1 MNIDLKFLEPY
12 LIYMIFAFLGLLI
25 LYIKT
30 YTTEKAKMEVLKSEN
45 KKLIEETERI
55 KKDFQLEISKRRYQY
70 ESKKEQYILF
80 FKLLDQFTNEANKST
95 QEKLLPILDEFNRN
109 FLNSSSRNDKKGENN
124 ATSVMS
130 KKIQRLTFEANESL
144 IKIKQETNTIRLI
157 ASDRIIQKLD
167 LLELAYDKNM
177 EQAIKMMNDLPK
189 QMMSNDQYGMKK
201 SQREIEISAL
211 VIKEI
216 KDEIIE
222 LMRKDILKY
231 NLLPSTY
238 NLDFVS
244 INLRTKCFEKSDFII
259 GLSSVHVLLQKVMF
273 LLKN

>member
-1 MNIDLKFLEPY
+1 
-12 LIYMIFAFLGLLI
+12 
-25 LYIKT
+25 
-30 YTTEKAKMEVLKSEN
+30 
-45 KKLIEETERI
+45 
-55 KKDFQLEISKRRYQY
+55 
-70 ESKKEQYILF
+70 
-80 FKLLDQFTNEANKST
+80 
-95 QEKLLPILDEFNRN
+95 
-109 FLNSSSRNDKKGENN
+109 
-124 ATSVMS
+124 MS

-222 LMRKDILKY
+222 LMRKE
-231 NLLPSTY
+231 
-238 NLDFVS
+238 LDE
-244 INLRTKCFEKSDFII
+244 I
-259 GLSSVHVLLQKVMF
+259 
-273 LLKN
+273 

>member
-25 LYIKT
+25 LYIKM

-222 LMRKDILKY
+222 LMRKE
-231 NLLPSTY
+231 
-238 NLDFVS
+238 LDE
-244 INLRTKCFEKSDFII
+244 I
-259 GLSSVHVLLQKVMF
+259 
-273 LLKN
+273 

>member
-216 KDEIIE
+216 KA
-222 LMRKDILKY
+222 LVSNKNGRVK
-231 NLLPSTY
+231 NL
-238 NLDFVS
+238 
-244 INLRTKCFEKSDFII
+244 IK
-259 GLSSVHVLLQKVMF
+259 
-273 LLKN
+273 

>member
-201 SQREIEISAL
+201 SQREIEI
-211 VIKEI
+211 
-216 KDEIIE
+216 
-222 LMRKDILKY
+222 
-231 NLLPSTY
+231 
-238 NLDFVS
+238 
-244 INLRTKCFEKSDFII
+244 
-259 GLSSVHVLLQKVMF
+259 
-273 LLKN
+273 

>member
-222 LMRKDILKY
+222 LIL
-231 NLLPSTY
+231 NSATL
-238 NLDFVS
+238 
-244 INLRTKCFEKSDFII
+244 
-259 GLSSVHVLLQKVMF
+259 
-273 LLKN
+273 

>member
-216 KDEIIE
+216 KDE
-222 LMRKDILKY
+222 
-231 NLLPSTY
+231 S
-238 NLDFVS
+238 
-244 INLRTKCFEKSDFII
+244 
-259 GLSSVHVLLQKVMF
+259 
-273 LLKN
+273 

>member
-1 MNIDLKFLEPY
+1 MNVDLKFLEPY

-222 LMRKDILKY
+222 LMRKE
-231 NLLPSTY
+231 
-238 NLDFVS
+238 LDE
-244 INLRTKCFEKSDFII
+244 I
-259 GLSSVHVLLQKVMF
+259 
-273 LLKN
+273 

>member
-95 QEKLLPILDEFNRN
+95 QEKLLPILDEFNGN

-222 LMRKDILKY
+222 LMRKE
-231 NLLPSTY
+231 
-238 NLDFVS
+238 LDE
-244 INLRTKCFEKSDFII
+244 I
-259 GLSSVHVLLQKVMF
+259 
-273 LLKN
+273 

>member
-222 LMRKDILKY
+222 LMRKELDEILS
-231 NLLPSTY
+231 L
-238 NLDFVS
+238 
-244 INLRTKCFEKSDFII
+244 IHI
-259 GLSSVHVLLQKVMF
+259 
-273 LLKN
+273 

>member
-189 QMMSNDQYGMKK
+189 QMMSNDQYKMK
-201 SQREIEISAL
+201 L
-211 VIKEI
+211 
-216 KDEIIE
+216 
-222 LMRKDILKY
+222 
-231 NLLPSTY
+231 
-238 NLDFVS
+238 
-244 INLRTKCFEKSDFII
+244 
-259 GLSSVHVLLQKVMF
+259 
-273 LLKN
+273 

>member
-95 QEKLLPILDEFNRN
+95 QEKLLSILDEFNRN

-222 LMRKDILKY
+222 LMRKE
-231 NLLPSTY
+231 
-238 NLDFVS
+238 LDE
-244 INLRTKCFEKSDFII
+244 I
-259 GLSSVHVLLQKVMF
+259 
-273 LLKN
+273 

>member
-189 QMMSNDQYGMKK
+189 QMMSNMG
-201 SQREIEISAL
+201 
-211 VIKEI
+211 
-216 KDEIIE
+216 
-222 LMRKDILKY
+222 
-231 NLLPSTY
+231 
-238 NLDFVS
+238 
-244 INLRTKCFEKSDFII
+244 
-259 GLSSVHVLLQKVMF
+259 
-273 LLKN
+273 

>member
-222 LMRKDILKY
+222 LMRK
-231 NLLPSTY
+231 N
-238 NLDFVS
+238 
-244 INLRTKCFEKSDFII
+244 
-259 GLSSVHVLLQKVMF
+259 
-273 LLKN
+273 

>member
-130 KKIQRLTFEANESL
+130 KKIQGLTFEANESL

-222 LMRKDILKY
+222 LMRKE
-231 NLLPSTY
+231 
-238 NLDFVS
+238 LDE
-244 INLRTKCFEKSDFII
+244 I
-259 GLSSVHVLLQKVMF
+259 
-273 LLKN
+273 

>member
-12 LIYMIFAFLGLLI
+12 LIYMIFVLLGLLI

-222 LMRKDILKY
+222 LMRKE
-231 NLLPSTY
+231 
-238 NLDFVS
+238 LDE
-244 INLRTKCFEKSDFII
+244 I
-259 GLSSVHVLLQKVMF
+259 
-273 LLKN
+273 

>member
-109 FLNSSSRNDKKGENN
+109 FLNSSSRSDKKGENN

-222 LMRKDILKY
+222 LMRKE
-231 NLLPSTY
+231 
-238 NLDFVS
+238 LDE
-244 INLRTKCFEKSDFII
+244 I
-259 GLSSVHVLLQKVMF
+259 
-273 LLKN
+273 

>member
-30 YTTEKAKMEVLKSEN
+30 YTTEKVKMEVLKSEN

-222 LMRKDILKY
+222 LMRKE
-231 NLLPSTY
+231 
-238 NLDFVS
+238 LDE
-244 INLRTKCFEKSDFII
+244 I
-259 GLSSVHVLLQKVMF
+259 
-273 LLKN
+273 

>member
-177 EQAIKMMNDLPK
+177 EQEIKMMNDLPK

-222 LMRKDILKY
+222 LMRKE
-231 NLLPSTY
+231 
-238 NLDFVS
+238 LDE
-244 INLRTKCFEKSDFII
+244 I
-259 GLSSVHVLLQKVMF
+259 
-273 LLKN
+273 

>member
-157 ASDRIIQKLD
+157 ASDRIIQKLG
-167 LLELAYDKNM
+167 LLELCKYDKNM

-189 QMMSNDQYGMKK
+189 QMMSMTNMG
-201 SQREIEISAL
+201 
-211 VIKEI
+211 
-216 KDEIIE
+216 
-222 LMRKDILKY
+222 
-231 NLLPSTY
+231 
-238 NLDFVS
+238 
-244 INLRTKCFEKSDFII
+244 
-259 GLSSVHVLLQKVMF
+259 
-273 LLKN
+273 

>member
-130 KKIQRLTFEANESL
+130 KKIQRLTFEANENL

-222 LMRKDILKY
+222 LMRKE
-231 NLLPSTY
+231 
-238 NLDFVS
+238 LDE
-244 INLRTKCFEKSDFII
+244 I
-259 GLSSVHVLLQKVMF
+259 
-273 LLKN
+273 

>member
-130 KKIQRLTFEANESL
+130 KKMQRLTFEANESL

-177 EQAIKMMNDLPK
+177 EQATKMMNDLPK

-222 LMRKDILKY
+222 LMRKE
-231 NLLPSTY
+231 
-238 NLDFVS
+238 LDE
-244 INLRTKCFEKSDFII
+244 I
-259 GLSSVHVLLQKVMF
+259 
-273 LLKN
+273 

>member
-222 LMRKDILKY
+222 LMRKELDEILEF
-231 NLLPSTY
+231 NL
-238 NLDFVS
+238 
-244 INLRTKCFEKSDFII
+244 
-259 GLSSVHVLLQKVMF
+259 
-273 LLKN
+273 

>member
-1 MNIDLKFLEPY
+1 MNIDFKFLEPY

-177 EQAIKMMNDLPK
+177 EQATKMMNDLPK

-222 LMRKDILKY
+222 LMRKE
-231 NLLPSTY
+231 
-238 NLDFVS
+238 LDE
-244 INLRTKCFEKSDFII
+244 I
-259 GLSSVHVLLQKVMF
+259 
-273 LLKN
+273 

>member
-201 SQREIEISAL
+201 SQREIEISG
-211 VIKEI
+211 
-216 KDEIIE
+216 
-222 LMRKDILKY
+222 M
-231 NLLPSTY
+231 
-238 NLDFVS
+238 
-244 INLRTKCFEKSDFII
+244 
-259 GLSSVHVLLQKVMF
+259 
-273 LLKN
+273 

>member
-189 QMMSNDQYGMKK
+189 QMMSNHQYGMK
-201 SQREIEISAL
+201 
-211 VIKEI
+211 
-216 KDEIIE
+216 
-222 LMRKDILKY
+222 
-231 NLLPSTY
+231 
-238 NLDFVS
+238 
-244 INLRTKCFEKSDFII
+244 
-259 GLSSVHVLLQKVMF
+259 
-273 LLKN
+273 

>member
-130 KKIQRLTFEANESL
+130 KKIQKLTFEANESL

-222 LMRKDILKY
+222 LMRKE
-231 NLLPSTY
+231 
-238 NLDFVS
+238 LDE
-244 INLRTKCFEKSDFII
+244 I
-259 GLSSVHVLLQKVMF
+259 
-273 LLKN
+273 

>member
-55 KKDFQLEISKRRYQY
+55 KKDFQLDISKRRYQY

-222 LMRKDILKY
+222 LMRKE
-231 NLLPSTY
+231 
-238 NLDFVS
+238 LDE
-244 INLRTKCFEKSDFII
+244 I
-259 GLSSVHVLLQKVMF
+259 
-273 LLKN
+273 

>member
-216 KDEIIE
+216 KDPLAE
-222 LMRKDILKY
+222 LKR
-231 NLLPSTY
+231 
-238 NLDFVS
+238 
-244 INLRTKCFEKSDFII
+244 
-259 GLSSVHVLLQKVMF
+259 
-273 LLKN
+273 

>member
-45 KKLIEETERI
+45 KKLIEETERT

-189 QMMSNDQYGMKK
+189 QMMSNDRYGMKK

-222 LMRKDILKY
+222 LMRKE
-231 NLLPSTY
+231 
-238 NLDFVS
+238 LDE
-244 INLRTKCFEKSDFII
+244 I
-259 GLSSVHVLLQKVMF
+259 
-273 LLKN
+273 

>member
-30 YTTEKAKMEVLKSEN
+30 YTNEKAKMEVLKSEN

-222 LMRKDILKY
+222 LMRKE
-231 NLLPSTY
+231 
-238 NLDFVS
+238 LDE
-244 INLRTKCFEKSDFII
+244 I
-259 GLSSVHVLLQKVMF
+259 
-273 LLKN
+273 

>member
-124 ATSVMS
+124 DTSVMS

-222 LMRKDILKY
+222 LMRKE
-231 NLLPSTY
+231 
-238 NLDFVS
+238 LDE
-244 INLRTKCFEKSDFII
+244 I
-259 GLSSVHVLLQKVMF
+259 
-273 LLKN
+273 

>member
-1 MNIDLKFLEPY
+1 MNIDFKFLEPY

-222 LMRKDILKY
+222 LMRKE
-231 NLLPSTY
+231 
-238 NLDFVS
+238 LDE
-244 INLRTKCFEKSDFII
+244 I
-259 GLSSVHVLLQKVMF
+259 
-273 LLKN
+273 

>member
-1 MNIDLKFLEPY
+1 MNINLKFLEPY

-222 LMRKDILKY
+222 LMRKE
-231 NLLPSTY
+231 
-238 NLDFVS
+238 LDE
-244 INLRTKCFEKSDFII
+244 I
-259 GLSSVHVLLQKVMF
+259 
-273 LLKN
+273 

>member
-189 QMMSNDQYGMKK
+189 QM
-201 SQREIEISAL
+201 
-211 VIKEI
+211 
-216 KDEIIE
+216 
-222 LMRKDILKY
+222 
-231 NLLPSTY
+231 
-238 NLDFVS
+238 
-244 INLRTKCFEKSDFII
+244 
-259 GLSSVHVLLQKVMF
+259 LSLIHI
-273 LLKN
+273 

>member
-25 LYIKT
+25 LYMKT

-222 LMRKDILKY
+222 LMRKE
-231 NLLPSTY
+231 
-238 NLDFVS
+238 LDE
-244 INLRTKCFEKSDFII
+244 I
-259 GLSSVHVLLQKVMF
+259 
-273 LLKN
+273 